1 MNKKSLAILTP
12 SYNRGY
18 ILPQLYE
25 SLNKQ
30 SVFDFKWYIIDDGS
44 SDDTKKVVS
53 TFQTDKFEISYIY
66 KENGGKHT
74 ALNVGLEHIKEEL
87 TFIVD
92 SDDFLTEDAVETIVN
107 DWGKYKNREENIC
120 GLSYYR
126 LKLDGSVIGDSFSNK
141 VLIDTF
147 INVRVNNKIKGDKAE
162 IYLTSV
168 LKQFPFPSFPDE
180 RFLSEAIVWNA
191 ISNAGYKL
199 VFLDKGIYYCE
210 YLADGLSVNSRKL
223 QLTNAKGTLLHA
235 KAHFYKSVKTGIRL
249 KYMLMYISVIKFV
262 NKKYSEAFMD
272 LNSGKILYVLV
283 FLPAWLLAIYWKRKY
298 KL

>member
-1 MNKKSLAILTP
+1 METKKVAILTP
-12 SYNRGY
+12 SYNRAY
-18 ILPQLYE
+18 TLPNLFK
-25 SLNKQ
+25 SLKAQ
-30 SVFDFKWYIIDDGS
+30 TLFDFKWYIVDDGS
-44 SDDTKKVVS
+44 TDNTKAIVS
-53 TFQTDKFEISYIY
+53 EFETEDFEISYIY

-74 ALNVGLEHIKEEL
+74 ALNVGLEDIKEEL

-92 SDDFLTEDAVETIVN
+92 SDDTLTEDAVETIVN
-107 DWGKYKNREENIC
+107 DWEKYKDNKSVS
-120 GLSYYR
+120 GLCYY
-126 LKLDGSVIGDSFSNK
+126 KMKKDGAVVGDSFSNN

-147 INVRVNNKIKGDKAE
+147 INARVNNKIKGDKAE

-168 LKQFPFPSFPDE
+168 LQQFPFPSFPDE

-210 YLADGLSVNSRKL
+210 YLADGLTVNSRKL

-235 KAHFYKSVKTGIRL
+235 KAHFYKSVKMGIRL
-249 KYMLMYISVIKFV
+249 KYMLMYISVIKFA

-272 LNSGKILYVLV
+272 LNSGKILYILV
-283 FLPAWLLAIYWKRKY
+283 FLPSWLLAIYWKRKY